1 MLRRFVVL
9 AFPVATAFVRSRLL
23 CSTFLVRSSGL
34 KPLGARS
41 YSVPF
46 LSRCVSASGDEIS
59 SEFNR
64 FLSSR
69 SSAALPSRASGR
81 RLVAMATN
89 LQAEEPSGVEKVAGK
104 TGSEAGRAG
113 DNDDAKYGFT
123 RSEMHSKPLVGS
135 VDLYERHVFLCHN
148 TPENWPAKVESPD
161 YDPLPSKFA
170 NALRSKKNELPK
182 KVCRCPLFSRFL
194 ENTNLKASSLT

>member
-1 MLRRFVVL
+1 
-9 AFPVATAFVRSRLL
+9 
-23 CSTFLVRSSGL
+23 
-34 KPLGARS
+34 
-41 YSVPF
+41 
-46 LSRCVSASGDEIS
+46 
-59 SEFNR
+59 
-64 FLSSR
+64 
-69 SSAALPSRASGR
+69 
-81 RLVAMATN
+81 MATN